1 MTIDVYWRIPTHGDR
16 QSFRVDGAGRG
27 DWYPFVPGSS
37 NPGLRDGGPD
47 GLTYLDHMGDVAR
60 AAEAAGFA
68 GGLLPSFPMTDDP
81 WVISSALA
89 RETKTFRF
97 MIAFQPGFAHPAQVA
112 RMAASLQRLSGG
124 RTLFNIITGG
134 GGPAQEWWGD
144 PVGHDDRYART
155 SEFLQVLR
163 GVWDGGPFDFDG
175 RFFPVHRAGLPAAL
189 TGEEFPEIWFSGSS
203 DAAIEAAGAH
213 SDFYLSWLEPLDA
226 LKAKF
231 DRVRERTEALGRK
244 ARFAV
249 RVDVAARPTA
259 EQAWREIQRGWEL
272 VDHEAVARMYSANG
286 SRGDSVGAAR
296 QSQFSGADVPRD
308 YRDLIVSPNV
318 WGGFSFL
325 RGGPALS
332 IVGSYEQAA
341 ERLDEL
347 LDIGVDAFILAGTPH
362 LEEAYRVGEEV
373 LPLLRARPTG
383 SAPTTTPASAVP
395 QLSNA

>member
-37 NPGLRDGGPD
+37 NPGLRDGEPD

-89 RETKTFRF
+89 RETKTFRY
-97 MIAFQPGFAHPAQVA
+97 MIAFQPGFAHPLHVA

-144 PVGHDDRYART
+144 PVAHDDRYART
-155 SEFLQVLR
+155 AEFLTVLR
-163 GVWDGGPFDFDG
+163 GVWDGRPFTFDG
-175 RFFPVHRAGLPAAL
+175 RFFPVRDTALPPGL
-189 TGEEFPEIWFSGSS
+189 TDEEFPEIYFSGSS
-203 DAAIEAAGAH
+203 AAAIEAAGAH
-213 SDFYLSWLEPLDA
+213 SDYYLSWLEPLDA
-226 LKAKF
+226 LRTKF
-231 DRVRERTEALGRK
+231 EQVRERTEALGRK
-244 ARFAV
+244 PKFAV
-249 RVDVAARPTA
+249 RVDIAARPTS
-259 EQAWREIQRGWEL
+259 EQAWKEIQRGWEL

-296 QSQFSGADVPRD
+296 QSQFSGGDTPRD
-308 YRDLIVSPNV
+308 HRDLIVSPNV

-332 IVGSYEQAA
+332 IVGSYEEAA

-347 LDIGVDAFILAGTPH
+347 IDIGVDAFILAGTPH

-373 LPLLRARPTG
+373 LPLLRSRPAADA
-383 SAPTTTPASAVP
+383 SPAAPADRPH
-395 QLSNA
+395 QLTVA